1 MYQFPAF
8 PPSHYNYIRLATHH
22 HPHTWRR
29 WNGGRN
35 GGYPF
40 LARTLRYGRV
50 LTTQQ
55 LTRGKGRR
63 MDERVVPSEF
73 IVQSIRSPLVK
84 DIHTHNIYC
93 SSWLR
98 RVRSQFYPIRLFPFI
113 ALGIWLQEGRNQLSA
128 IEQDSL
134 LNLFATC
141 DCQNGWD
148 VLRRYLFFSSSATHP
163 IQYKKRFLL
172 CNYPHPCN
180 L

>member
-84 DIHTHNIYC
+84 DIHTQYI
-93 SSWLR
+93 
-98 RVRSQFYPIRLFPFI
+98 LFVL
-113 ALGIWLQEGRNQLSA
+113 AEEGS
-128 IEQDSL
+128 
-134 LNLFATC
+134 FA
-141 DCQNGWD
+141 
-148 VLRRYLFFSSSATHP
+148 VLPHP
-163 IQYKKRFLL
+163 IISIHRTWHLVTRRKKSVERHRTRFFIEFIR
-172 CNYPHPCN
+172 NM
-180 L
+180 